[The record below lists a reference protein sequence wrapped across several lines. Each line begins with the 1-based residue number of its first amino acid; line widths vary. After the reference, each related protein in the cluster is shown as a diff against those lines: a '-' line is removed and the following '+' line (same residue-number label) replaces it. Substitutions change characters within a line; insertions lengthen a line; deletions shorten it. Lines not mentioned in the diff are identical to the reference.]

1 MSLYILVFRTTIHLT
16 LEHFQ
21 NMAGHRPCPLT
32 CPQYFFQPTP
42 SPDFV
47 PFSTGQLWADA
58 HLRMRMRIRTM
69 LRMILVLPTSSSLH
83 PPHKGTLLLALP
95 AHLSS
100 TSGTLWSKA
109 GLHVHAEAV
118 LAVLDDLRRGDDLLV
133 VVEHDRFSLTSNFHD
148 LHLAWIELL
157 HLPVVIITIIMGCT
171 QIPISTL
178 SHIYGFLCVYMG

>member
-1 MSLYILVFRTTIHLT
+1 
-16 LEHFQ
+16 
-21 NMAGHRPCPLT
+21 MAGHRPCSLT
-32 CPQYFFQPTP
+32 CPQYFFQLAP

-58 HLRMRMRIRTM
+58 HLRMRMKIRTM
-69 LRMILVLPTSSSLH
+69 LRMILVIKTSSSLH
-83 PPHKGTLLLALP
+83 PPHKGALLLALP

-133 VVEHDRFSLTSNFHD
+133 VVEDDRFSLTSNFHD

>member
-1 MSLYILVFRTTIHLT
+1 MSLDLSSILLSTDSKSRL
-16 LEHFQ
+16 
-21 NMAGHRPCPLT
+21 RPLFNGTALGRC
-32 CPQYFFQPTP
+32 TP
-42 SPDFV
+42 EDEDEDQDNVEDDHDGDKNARLS
-47 PFSTGQLWADA
+47 
-58 HLRMRMRIRTM
+58 
-69 LRMILVLPTSSSLH
+69 TSSSLH

-100 TSGTLWSKA
+100 TSGALWSKA

-133 VVEHDRFSLTSNFHD
+133 VVEDDRFSLTSNFHD

-178 SHIYGFLCVYMG
+178 SRIYGFLCVYMG